1 MEFEYLI
8 KSHVQRI
15 KTLKNNI
22 LMEKATQL

>member
-1 MEFEYLI
+1 MEFENLI